1 MVSEEEEPALMHAV
15 VNEELQPPITKVAHP
30 LAVVV
35 NLDAVL
41 GLAAAALLQLSISH
55 LLAFHRVRKLGW
67 KAEEVPGLGKHRDY
81 AGGPP
86 LGRDVGRRLE
96 CRFLRPKPRRTIWR

>member
-1 MVSEEEEPALMHAV
+1 M
-15 VNEELQPPITKVAHP
+15 KVALP

-55 LLAFHRVRKLGW
+55 LLAFHRVRKLGR
-67 KAEEVPGLGKHRDY
+67 KAEEVSGPGKHGDY

-86 LGRDVGRRLE
+86 PG
-96 CRFLRPKPRRTIWR
+96 